1 MKKYIVLLLLMP
13 VIFRA
18 NAQEREIIEAVSGE
32 DLNKRVKQHMQYLF
46 PEFSDGFVYLKGM
59 RSAGKLNYNMLVG
72 EMQFIDN
79 ENQVLALNTDD
90 VQMVNIDNRK
100 FYPFNKM
107 EFVEE
112 LLVAGNLQLQIRRK
126 GNVASHSKKGAYGMS
141 SSTSAITSYNSIQGA
156 DRTHNLSVIENVMI
170 SLNKFYYLVI
180 DNKRFLIKNQ
190 KTFTKQFSQHKTQI
204 EAFVNDQNI
213 SFDNED
219 DLITL
224 VKYCNTLN

>member
-204 EAFVNDQNI
+204 EAFVKDQNI

>member
-72 EMQFIDN
+72 EMHFIDN

-204 EAFVNDQNI
+204 EAFVKDQNI